1 MKILKIVLISLFA
14 FLFLL
19 MAGLV
24 IFFKTIDLNKHIP
37 QVTRQLATMLGRDVK
52 VGQASM
58 GFSLSQ
64 GIGIQI
70 SAIALADDP
79 KFSAA
84 PFLTVDRIEVG
95 LNLNALVFQHSLQ
108 VTHVLVVAP
117 KIVIVR
123 SADGQINAAGI
134 GKRLVATDIKASA
147 TEAPP
152 VIMPA
157 VMLALLVKDIKVS
170 GAEIIFSD
178 KMMTPELSL
187 RLEHID
193 LQVNDLNFTQPF
205 HGLIRA
211 AVFAKEQN
219 LTIDADFS
227 FDMARQQVRI
237 SGLKGLVDLAS
248 IDPARLKQELPM
260 IGPAG
265 LKKLQGIVTV
275 AIGELTAG
283 ASVLSDL
290 KAQVLLDNG
299 EVVSTLAP
307 DTLRNIAIQADVN
320 AQNVDV
326 KNISLVVAGGSVKAT
341 ALVSDYLTD
350 FAVSTLVNGE
360 GIDIK
365 ELLESYK
372 LPVKVSGA
380 LAFTGDLKFRGKTP
394 EAVMASLKGDV
405 KGAISNGQIDN
416 VNLLA
421 FGLGKIPLLSGVL
434 ESAMSGLPAETQKAS
449 SQGITRLNTCLAQ
462 ANIADGIV
470 HISTAD
476 VATPDLQAQ
485 VQGTINLA
493 GPLDLKA
500 DIRIVKEVSDRLTER
515 SGELAGLKDEQGRIY
530 LPVKVSGTLLKV
542 KIMPDMQ
549 YLAQKMIAGQ
559 GSEKLQEVLGTPE
572 AAQAV
577 NAVFDLF
584 KSK

>member
-1 MKILKIVLISLFA
+1 MKIFKIVLISLFA

-19 MAGLV
+19 MAGIV
-24 IFFKTIDLNKHIP
+24 IFFKTFDLNKHIP

-52 VGQASM
+52 VEQANM

-70 SAIALADDP
+70 SGVVLADDP

-95 LNLNALVFQHSLQ
+95 LNVNALVFQHSLQ
-108 VTHVLVVAP
+108 VTNVLVVAP
-117 KIVIVR
+117 RVVIVR
-123 SADGQINAAGI
+123 SPDGQINAAGI
-134 GKRLVATDIKASA
+134 GKLPVETGVKASSA
-147 TEAPP
+147 DTKAPP
-152 VIMPA
+152 A
-157 VMLALLVKDIKVS
+157 AMLALLVKDIKVS
-170 GAEIIFSD
+170 GAEITFID
-178 KMMTPELSL
+178 KTMTPELSL
-187 RLEHID
+187 RLERVD
-193 LQVNDLNFTQPF
+193 VQMKELSFTQPF
-205 HGLIRA
+205 HGLVKA

-227 FDMARQQVRI
+227 VDIARQLVRI
-237 SGLKGLVDLAS
+237 TGLKGLIDLAS
-248 IDPARLKQELPM
+248 IDPARLQQELPM

-265 LKKLQGIVTV
+265 LKKFQGIVTV
-275 AIGELTAG
+275 AVGELTAG
-283 ASVLSDL
+283 AAGLSDL

-307 DTLRNIAIQADVN
+307 DTLRNIAIQADIN
-320 AQNVDV
+320 AQNIDV

-350 FAVSTLVNGE
+350 PAVSTLVNGE

-365 ELLESYK
+365 KLLESYK

-380 LAFTGDLKFRGKTP
+380 LVFTADLKFRGKTP

-405 KGAISNGQIDN
+405 KGALSNGQLDN

-421 FGLGKIPLLSGVL
+421 MGLGKIPLLSGVL

-449 SQGITRLNTCLAQ
+449 NQGITRLDTCLAQ

-470 HISTAD
+470 HISAAD
-476 VATPDLQAQ
+476 VATPDLQAH
-485 VQGTINLA
+485 VLGTINLA

-500 DIRIVKEVSDRLTER
+500 DIRIVKEVSDRLTEK

-530 LPVKVSGTLLKV
+530 LPVNVSGTLLKV
-542 KIMPDMQ
+542 KIIPDMK
-549 YLAQKMIAGQ
+549 YLAQKMIAAQ